1 MVRAAPMNLV
11 LHYGLLGSLEAG
23 LIALAIGFVVFAL
36 WWQVCRRAGLRHGH
50 AIAYSALIA
59 AAIAAGVDGW
69 KLFSLGMV
77 NLQSPLYA
85 KLALASIH
93 DPDQLGTRV
102 LFELI
107 GVAIGVGL
115 GWLLFSSRQPLADT
129 THDA

>member
-1 MVRAAPMNLV
+1 MDRTAPMNLV

-23 LIALAIGFVVFAL
+23 LIALAAGFVVLAL
-36 WWQVCRRAGLRHGH
+36 WWQVCRRTGLRNGH
-50 AIAYSALIA
+50 AIAYASLMA

-102 LFELI
+102 LLELI

-115 GWLLFSSRQPLADT
+115 GWVLFSSRQPLAGT
-129 THDA
+129 THEH

>member
-1 MVRAAPMNLV
+1 MDRTAPMNLV

-23 LIALAIGFVVFAL
+23 LIALAVGFVVFAL
-36 WWQVCRRAGLRHGH
+36 WWQVCRRTGLRNGH
-50 AIAYSALIA
+50 AIAFASLMA

-102 LFELI
+102 LLELI

-115 GWLLFSSRQPLADT
+115 GWVLFSSRQPLAGT
-129 THDA
+129 THEH

>member
-1 MVRAAPMNLV
+1 MNLV

-23 LIALAIGFVVFAL
+23 LIALAVGFVVFAL
-36 WWQVCRRAGLRHGH
+36 WWQVCRRTGLRNGH
-50 AIAYSALIA
+50 AIAYASLMA

-102 LFELI
+102 LLELI
-107 GVAIGVGL
+107 GVAFGVGL
-115 GWLLFSSRQPLADT
+115 GWVLFSSRQPLTGT
-129 THDA
+129 THEH

>member
-1 MVRAAPMNLV
+1 M
-11 LHYGLLGSLEAG
+11 
-23 LIALAIGFVVFAL
+23 
-36 WWQVCRRAGLRHGH
+36 
-50 AIAYSALIA
+50 
-59 AAIAAGVDGW
+59 DGW

-107 GVAIGVGL
+107 GVAVGVGL